1 MTSKEIKK
9 LICSAKNVAIFGHQN
24 PDLDCF
30 GAVFGVKY
38 LCEKLGT
45 KATIFSNPPKNSF
58 LLNIF
63 DGKEIESEFFSENF
77 DLVIILDCNLFSR
90 LEEKYREEVKKI
102 NNILVIDHHP
112 QVEVENGCKFL
123 IDKNKSSASLII
135 LEILNE
141 LKIPLTKEVATYI
154 YAGVVGD
161 TGRFLHTNT
170 DVATFEGA
178 IALLKSGADIQ
189 KVYDVV
195 YRSKTLTQI
204 KIRDYL
210 FSIYKLSPKNVC
222 YLVISKKMLEKVG
235 GSVEDVKLFID
246 DLNQIKEFN
255 VVMMAYEIENE
266 NYKVS
271 CRSKNGYEVA
281 GVAVRHGGGGHKMA
295 AGFSLKGSVK
305 QVEKALEKI
314 SEEF

>member
-9 LICSAKNVAIFGHQN
+9 LIISAKNVAIFGHKN

-30 GAVFGVKY
+30 GALFGAKF
-38 LCEKLGT
+38 LCERLGA

-63 DGKEIESEFFSENF
+63 DKKEIESEYSSENF
-77 DLVIILDCNLFSR
+77 DLVMILDCNNFLR
-90 LEEKYREEVKKI
+90 LEEKYREEVAKKD
-102 NNILVIDHHP
+102 NILVIDHHP

-123 IDKNKSSASLII
+123 VDKNKSSASLIV
-135 LEILNE
+135 LEILND

-195 YRSKTLTQI
+195 YRSKTLQQI

-210 FSIYKLSPKNVC
+210 FSIYKLSPKNIC
-222 YLVISKKMLEKVG
+222 HLVVSKKMLEKVG

-255 VVMMAYEIENE
+255 VVMMAYELESE
-266 NYKVS
+266 TYKVS

-295 AGFSLKGSVK
+295 AGFTLKGNAKDVG
-305 QVEKALEKI
+305 KALEKI

>member
-30 GAVFGVKY
+30 GALFGAKY

-63 DGKEIESEFFSENF
+63 DGKEIESEFSSENF

>member
-30 GAVFGVKY
+30 GAVFGAKY
-38 LCEKLGT
+38 LCEKLGA
-45 KATIFSNPPKNSF
+45 KATIFSIPPKNSF

-90 LEEKYREEVKKI
+90 LEKKYREEVKKI

>member
-30 GAVFGVKY
+30 GAVFGAKY
-38 LCEKLGT
+38 LCEKLGA
-45 KATIFSNPPKNSF
+45 KATIFSIPPKNSF

-161 TGRFLHTNT
+161 TGRFLHANT

-222 YLVISKKMLEKVG
+222 YLVISKKMLKKVG

>member
-30 GAVFGVKY
+30 GAVFGAKY
-38 LCEKLGT
+38 LCEKLGA
-45 KATIFSNPPKNSF
+45 KATIFSIPPKNSF

>member
-9 LICSAKNVAIFGHQN
+9 LICSANNVAIFGHQN

-30 GAVFGVKY
+30 GAVFGAKY

-63 DGKEIESEFFSENF
+63 NGKEIESDFSPENF
-77 DLVIILDCNLFSR
+77 DLIIILDCNLFSR

-112 QVEVENGCKFL
+112 QVEVENGCMFL

-141 LKIPLTKEVATYI
+141 LKIPLIKEVATYI

-195 YRSKTLTQI
+195 YRSKTLEQI

-222 YLVISKKMLEKVG
+222 YLTVSKKMLAKVG

>member
-30 GAVFGVKY
+30 GAVFGAKY
-38 LCEKLGT
+38 LCEKLGA
-45 KATIFSNPPKNSF
+45 KATIFSIPPKNSF

-210 FSIYKLSPKNVC
+210 FSIYKLSQKNVC

>member
-30 GAVFGVKY
+30 GALFGAKY
-38 LCEKLGT
+38 LCEKLGA

-63 DGKEIESEFFSENF
+63 DRKEIESEFSSENF

-102 NNILVIDHHP
+102 NNILVVDHHP

>member
-30 GAVFGVKY
+30 GAVFGAKY
-38 LCEKLGT
+38 LCEKLGA

-210 FSIYKLSPKNVC
+210 FSIYKLSQKNVC

>member
-1 MTSKEIKK
+1 MTSKEIKR

-30 GAVFGVKY
+30 GAVFGAKY
-38 LCEKLGT
+38 LCEKLGA
-45 KATIFSNPPKNSF
+45 KATIFSIPPKNSF

-266 NYKVS
+266 SYKVS

>member
-30 GAVFGVKY
+30 GAVFGAKY
-38 LCEKLGT
+38 LCEKLGA
-45 KATIFSNPPKNSF
+45 KATIFSIPPKNSF

-141 LKIPLTKEVATYI
+141 LKIPLTKDVATYI

>member
-9 LICSAKNVAIFGHQN
+9 LIYSAKNVAIFGHQN

-30 GAVFGVKY
+30 GAVFGAKY
-38 LCEKLGT
+38 LCEKLGA
-45 KATIFSNPPKNSF
+45 KATIFSIPPKNSF

>member
-30 GAVFGVKY
+30 GAVFGAKY
-38 LCEKLGT
+38 LCEKLGA
-45 KATIFSNPPKNSF
+45 KATIFSIPPKNSF

-77 DLVIILDCNLFSR
+77 NLVIILDCNLFSR

-266 NYKVS
+266 SYKVS

>member
-30 GAVFGVKY
+30 GALFGAKY

-63 DGKEIESEFFSENF
+63 DGKEIESEFSSENF

-266 NYKVS
+266 SYKVS

>member
-30 GAVFGVKY
+30 GAVFGAKY
-38 LCEKLGT
+38 LCEKLGA
-45 KATIFSNPPKNSF
+45 KATIFSIPPKNSF

-266 NYKVS
+266 SYKVS

>member
-1 MTSKEIKK
+1 MTSKEIKR

-30 GAVFGVKY
+30 GAVFGAKY
-38 LCEKLGT
+38 LCEKLGA
-45 KATIFSNPPKNSF
+45 KATIFSIPPKNSF

>member
-1 MTSKEIKK
+1 M
-9 LICSAKNVAIFGHQN
+9 AIFGHQN

-30 GAVFGVKY
+30 GAVFGAKY
-38 LCEKLGT
+38 LCEKLGA
-45 KATIFSNPPKNSF
+45 KATIFSIPPKNSF

>member
-30 GAVFGVKY
+30 GALFGAKY
-38 LCEKLGT
+38 LCEKLGA
-45 KATIFSNPPKNSF
+45 KATIFSIPPKNSF

-102 NNILVIDHHP
+102 NNILIIDHHL

>member
-1 MTSKEIKK
+1 M
-9 LICSAKNVAIFGHQN
+9 
-24 PDLDCF
+24 
-30 GAVFGVKY
+30 
-38 LCEKLGT
+38 
-45 KATIFSNPPKNSF
+45 
-58 LLNIF
+58 
-63 DGKEIESEFFSENF
+63 
-77 DLVIILDCNLFSR
+77 
-90 LEEKYREEVKKI
+90 
-102 NNILVIDHHP
+102 
-112 QVEVENGCKFL
+112 
-123 IDKNKSSASLII
+123 
-135 LEILNE
+135 
-141 LKIPLTKEVATYI
+141 
-154 YAGVVGD
+154 
-161 TGRFLHTNT
+161 
-170 DVATFEGA
+170 
-178 IALLKSGADIQ
+178 KSGADIQ